1 MLIKQI
7 EAFVEVVQRG
17 TVSRAAEALGVT
29 QPALTARLHALESE
43 LGQVLFAR
51 SGRGVRLTDAGR
63 VFLPHAE
70 RALMAIVDGRA
81 AVADLASGRA
91 GKLVIGATGSVSSY
105 VLPKVLKRFR
115 MEHPRV
121 ELTVR
126 TGHSEQVLE
135 LVLTESVELAIVRQ
149 LRHDD
154 VDVIPLYDD
163 ELTLVTHPSHPFA
176 RRGSA
181 RLADVV
187 AEGLVVFDRASSYYE
202 LTQALF
208 VGAGVPPR
216 IIMELDNFEAAK
228 KMLEEGLG
236 VALLPIVAVE
246 RELELGQ
253 LASVPIV
260 DAGPVHRRMVV
271 IRRNDV
277 GPPGGIAQA
286 FLDMLMEMIGPHPHN
301 GSAHA
306 PVSRPIGRRAA
317 SAISSQREPDRAS
330 ALGVHLASLA
340 SE

>member
-1 MLIKQI
+1 VLIKQI
-7 EAFVEVVQRG
+7 EAFVEVVRRG

-29 QPALTARLHALESE
+29 QPALTARLHGLERE

-51 SGRGVRLTDAGR
+51 SGRGIRLTDAGR
-63 VFLPHAE
+63 AFLPHAE
-70 RALMAIVDGRA
+70 RTLLAVADGRA

-91 GKLVIGATGSVSSY
+91 GRLVIGATGSVCSY

-115 MEHPRV
+115 ADHPRID
-121 ELTVR
+121 LTVR

-135 LVLTESVELAIVRQ
+135 LVLAESVELAIVRE
-149 LRHDD
+149 LRHDEIE
-154 VDVIPLYDD
+154 VMPLYDD
-163 ELTLVTHPSHPFA
+163 ELTLVTHPAHPFA
-176 RRGSA
+176 QRGA
-181 RLADVV
+181 TRLVDVV

-216 IIMELDNFEAAK
+216 TLMELDNFEAAK

-236 VALLPIVAVE
+236 VALLPKVAVA

-253 LASVPIV
+253 LATVQIL

-277 GPPGGIAQA
+277 GPPGGVAQA
-286 FLDMLMEMIGPHPHN
+286 FLDLLWEMVGTGVGPAAAN
-301 GSAHA
+301 GSVGHFGDR
-306 PVSRPIGRRAA
+306 VSPNGSRHGPLAD
-317 SAISSQREPDRAS
+317 EPATRS
-330 ALGVHLASLA
+330 
-340 SE
+340 

>member
-7 EAFVEVVQRG
+7 EAFVEVVRRG
-17 TVSRAAEALGVT
+17 TVSRAAETLGIT
-29 QPALTARLHALESE
+29 QPALTARLHALERE
-43 LGQVLFAR
+43 LGQDLFAR

-70 RALMAIVDGRA
+70 RALLAIADGRA
-81 AVADLASGRA
+81 SIADQASGRA
-91 GKLVIGATGSVSSY
+91 GKLIIGATGSVSSY

-115 MEHPRV
+115 TEHPRV

-135 LVLTESVELAIVRQ
+135 LVLAESVELAIVRE

-154 VDVIPLYDD
+154 VDVVPLYDD

-216 IIMELDNFEAAK
+216 MIMELDNFEAAK

-236 VALLPIVAVE
+236 VALLPIVAVA

-277 GPPGGIAQA
+277 GPPGGIASA
-286 FLDMLMEMIGPHPHN
+286 FLDLLLEMVGTRPLLGSSN
-301 GSAHA
+301 GMSYGSAT
-306 PVSRPIGRRAA
+306 V
-317 SAISSQREPDRAS
+317 RAS
-330 ALGVHLASLA
+330 PKPAGTILSVGDRRPGMAV
-340 SE
+340 E

>member
-1 MLIKQI
+1 MLIKQL
-7 EAFVEVVQRG
+7 EAFVEVVRRG

-29 QPALTARLHALESE
+29 QPALTARMRALERE
-43 LGQVLFAR
+43 LGHDLFAR

-63 VFLPHAE
+63 AFLPHAE
-70 RALMAIVDGRA
+70 RALLAIVDGRA
-81 AVADLASGRA
+81 SIADLASGRA

-115 MEHPRV
+115 TEHPRV

-135 LVLTESVELAIVRQ
+135 LVLAESVELAIVRE

-181 RLADVV
+181 RLSDVA

-208 VGAGVPPR
+208 VGAGAAPR
-216 IIMELDNFEAAK
+216 MIMELDNFEAAK

-236 VALLPIVAVE
+236 VALLPIVSVA

-271 IRRNDV
+271 VRRNDV
-277 GPPGGIAQA
+277 GLPGGIASA
-286 FLDMLMEMIGPHPHN
+286 ILDLLLEMVGTQRATPSTN
-301 GSAHA
+301 GAVNGA
-306 PVSRPIGRRAA
+306 AA
-317 SAISSQREPDRAS
+317 SLVPGRPARPFSKD
-330 ALGVHLASLA
+330 LA
-340 SE
+340 

>member
-1 MLIKQI
+1 MLIKQL
-7 EAFVEVVQRG
+7 EAFVEVVRRG

-29 QPALTARLHALESE
+29 QPALTARMRALERE
-43 LGQVLFAR
+43 LGQDLFAR

-63 VFLPHAE
+63 AFLPHAE
-70 RALMAIVDGRA
+70 RALLAIVDGRA
-81 AVADLASGRA
+81 SIADLASGRA

-115 MEHPRV
+115 TEHPRV

-135 LVLTESVELAIVRQ
+135 LVLAESVELAIVRE

-181 RLADVV
+181 RLSDVA

-208 VGAGVPPR
+208 VGAGASPR
-216 IIMELDNFEAAK
+216 MIMELDNFEAAK

-236 VALLPIVAVE
+236 VALLPIVSVA

-271 IRRNDV
+271 VRRNDV
-277 GPPGGIAQA
+277 GPPGGIASA
-286 FLDMLMEMIGPHPHN
+286 FLDLLLEMVGTH
-301 GSAHA
+301 
-306 PVSRPIGRRAA
+306 RAA
-317 SAISSQREPDRAS
+317 TSANGAVNG
-330 ALGVHLASLA
+330 AAASLVA
-340 SE
+340 GRPVRALSKDLA

>member
-7 EAFVEVVQRG
+7 EAFVEVVRRG

-29 QPALTARLHALESE
+29 QPALTARLHGLERE

-63 VFLPHAE
+63 AFLPHAE
-70 RALMAIVDGRA
+70 RTLLAVADGRA

-91 GKLVIGATGSVSSY
+91 GRLVIGATGSVCSY

-115 MEHPRV
+115 ADHPRID
-121 ELTVR
+121 LTVR

-135 LVLTESVELAIVRQ
+135 LVLAEAVELAIVRE
-149 LRHDD
+149 LRHDEIE
-154 VDVIPLYDD
+154 VMPLYDD

-176 RRGSA
+176 QRGA
-181 RLADVV
+181 TRLVDVV

-216 IIMELDNFEAAK
+216 TLMELDNFEAAK

-236 VALLPIVAVE
+236 VALLPKVAVA

-253 LASVPIV
+253 LATVQIL

-277 GPPGGIAQA
+277 GPPGGVAQA
-286 FLDMLMEMIGPHPHN
+286 FLDLLREMVGTTVSPATTN
-301 GSAHA
+301 GSASRVGDR
-306 PVSRPIGRRAA
+306 VSPNGPAHRPLAN
-317 SAISSQREPDRAS
+317 EPSTRS
-330 ALGVHLASLA
+330 
-340 SE
+340 